1 MAKRKCSPA
10 SRKRQSSSSNKRSK
24 PSPASINVDE
34 SDTQSTRSRATGSQA
49 YVEEV
54 PDSDEE
60 ADASEKEDGMMGNEP
75 ESAEDELGE

>member
-1 MAKRKCSPA
+1 MMAKRKCGPA

-24 PSPASINVDE
+24 PSPAINVDE
-34 SDTQSTRSRATGSQA
+34 SDTQSTRSQATRGQA